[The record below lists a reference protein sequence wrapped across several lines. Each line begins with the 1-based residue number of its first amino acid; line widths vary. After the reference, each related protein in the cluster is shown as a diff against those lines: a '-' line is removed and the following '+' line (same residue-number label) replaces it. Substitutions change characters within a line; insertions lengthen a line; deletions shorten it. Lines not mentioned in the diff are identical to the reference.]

1 MKQSKIYRG
10 CISVMALF
18 LVACSEEELPNDV
31 GQGYL
36 SMGIAVENASTNIIY
51 TKAYEMP
58 DTDIHVEILKDGLSI
73 YNKLSMEVEAK
84 IKLEPGD
91 YTLNIY
97 SDAARADDKN
107 SGPRYEYSDAFT
119 IEEGKTTNEGTIT
132 MQMRNFG
139 VALSLPES
147 FDTWFTSHSF
157 TVTVG
162 ESAKTLD
169 SGETVYFDLPEGNK
183 ELSYQLDVTNTD
195 GERQTSSGTYP
206 KRDSGSE
213 AQLSLTTN
221 AIYLITYD
229 LATKSWVVR

>member
-18 LVACSEEELPNDV
+18 LVACSEEELPNDA
-31 GQGYL
+31 GKGYL

-58 DTDIHVEILKDGLSI
+58 DTDIHVEILKDGSSI
-73 YNKLSMEVEAK
+73 YNKLSTEVEAK

-139 VALSLPES
+139 VAVSLPES
-147 FDTWFTSHSF
+147 IDTWFTSHSF

>member
-10 CISVMALF
+10 FISLVALI
-18 LVACSEEELPNDV
+18 LMACSEEELPNDE

-36 SMGIAVENASTNIIY
+36 SMGIAVENASTNIVY

-58 DTDIHVEILKDGLSI
+58 NTDIHVEILKEGTSV
-73 YNKLSMEVEAK
+73 YNKLSTEVEAK

-97 SDAARADDKN
+97 SDAAKADDKN
-107 SGPRYEYSDAFT
+107 SGPRYEYSDSFT

-139 VALSLPES
+139 VAVSLPES
-147 FDTWFTSHSF
+147 ITTWFSSHTF

-162 ESAKTLD
+162 ESSKTID
-169 SGETVYFDLPEGNK
+169 SGETAYFDLPESDK
-183 ELSYQLDVTNTD
+183 MFTYLLEATNTD
-195 GERQTSSGTYP
+195 GEQQMSRGIYP
-206 KRDSGSE
+206 KADSGSE
-213 AQLSLTTN
+213 AQLSLATN
-221 AIYLITYD
+221 TIYLITYD
-229 LATKSWVVR
+229 MATKSWVVR